1 MSFKVVISTASMVN
15 TPTPLVG
22 MGIPVLA
29 SISMPTSITVSRLVK
44 VLLGSKSHTDI
55 YSSFGSSTDTFLM
68 PTKKFSDD
76 VFATQRVNKQP
87 EKKFFDSTELFES
100 ITVARPVVPKD
111 RIGVA
116 NDPIAFGQ
124 MKRPDSS
131 LSLRTDI
138 NFRQGIT
145 LAEQTASFL
154 SEIDNLFAVKK
165 LFDTTGTIEDLWA
178 GQAKVKRSRT
188 NISHLTKKYNALAFI
203 TDTPVYIPAVPGVIG
218 GEFAYDLSSSG
229 LNDTLVL
236 SSTAGILVGDVL
248 DRVSYS
254 QGQVAYTN
262 RLNPPIVISVDSAT
276 RITISTIINIGSGNG
291 TATAVLIRTPQ
302 PAVPG
307 YWAGS
312 LDRLGD
318 RSSVSSFIKKYVTAR
333 KTSSANMSSK
343 TYANYAVYNK
353 DSIEHSELIKKYI
366 TKAPRFSST
375 EASELVKKYVTARK
389 VSSANTDVRIHT
401 NYSVYNKDTIEHIEL
416 IKKYITKAP
425 RFSSTE
431 ASELVKKYV
440 TARKVSSANTDVRI
454 HTNYSV
460 YNKDTIEHIELI
472 KKYITKAPRASSAA
486 VSDLFKKMPKLK
498 KFATGSAKSEVL
510 AAGALKFTK
519 DKVYYSQL
527 LKKYVDIQ
535 FKQDELP
542 LEIGTTTLTEPL
554 PVTYQRLAGYGPY
567 YVNDAGQTVR
577 DPIFNKFYNKAFISN
592 VEGIR
597 PTYTLSTDSGNVYR
611 PGDRIAFYNNPA
623 STSASYIGYIT
634 QVGSNWVGFTSSNSH
649 ASGQSAQ
656 TYNDNSTQF
665 DEFTD
670 IKILRDPVTY
680 YSAEVDGAWVTVSK
694 PRHGGVN
701 RGLARIGISAN
712 RNTINWRGIGIALG
726 IRQPLSDNF
735 NARTILHGVNYSTL
749 GKSRLSLDN
758 SLVQKKPYKKL
769 LHAANIDNLIKKYFT
784 KHPFDMGFEAASIS
798 YENYSVYNKLTSN
811 IDASVVKKYVIK
823 DIYDIAA
830 YDLYTQYNR
839 DAVTDP
845 NGAIFDNGSAV
856 GNIIYLLDRFGNPTS
871 QPSVIGLA
879 GVEELVKKYVIKAP
893 YNTSAST
900 ASRSYENRVRLNKT
914 SSSISVTRQNRAM
927 KRFGARYELI
937 TYYDWQGNAY
947 QVPEYKDSEQLDVT
961 TQFDRIADYNRDF
974 TTDSVS
980 VDTTVSIFRQDY
992 ANSYFAEDYVGN
1004 AITS

>member
-1 MSFKVVISTASMVN
+1 MSFKVVISAASIVN
-15 TPTPLVG
+15 TLTPVVG
-22 MGIPVLA
+22 MGTPVLA

-55 YSSFGSSTDTFLM
+55 YSSFGSSTDAFLM
-68 PTKKFSDD
+68 PMKKFSDD
-76 VFATQRVNKQP
+76 LFATQRVNKQP

-100 ITVARPVVPKD
+100 IIVARPVVPKD

-124 MKRPDSS
+124 MKRPDSN
-131 LSLRTDI
+131 LSLRTAI

-236 SSTAGILVGDVL
+236 SSTASILVGDVL

-353 DSIEHSELIKKYI
+353 DSIEHSELVKKYI

-389 VSSANTDVRIHT
+389 VSSANTDVT
-401 NYSVYNKDTIEHIEL
+401 
-416 IKKYITKAP
+416 
-425 RFSSTE
+425 
-431 ASELVKKYV
+431 
-440 TARKVSSANTDVRI
+440 I

-498 KFATGSAKSEVL
+498 KFATGSVKSEVL
-510 AAGALKFTK
+510 AAGALKFRK
-519 DKVYYSQL
+519 DRVYYSQL

-542 LEIGTTTLTEPL
+542 LEIRNTTLTEPL

-577 DPIFNKFYNKAFISN
+577 DPIFNKFYNKAFISS

-597 PTYTLSTDSGNVYR
+597 STYTLSTDSRNVYR

-735 NARTILHGVNYSTL
+735 NTLTSLHGTNYSTL

-769 LHAANIDNLIKKYFT
+769 LHAANIDNLIKKYVT

-798 YENYSVYNKLTSN
+798 HENYSVYNKLTSN

-914 SSSISVTRQNRAM
+914 SSSTSVTRQNRAM

-937 TYYDWQGNAY
+937 TYYNIFGQPY
-947 QVPEYKDSEQLDVT
+947 QVPEYRDPEQINAT

-980 VDTTVSIFRQDY
+980 VDTTVSIFRQNY

>member
-1 MSFKVVISTASMVN
+1 MSFKVVISAASIVN
-15 TPTPLVG
+15 TLTPVVG
-22 MGIPVLA
+22 MGTPVLA

-55 YSSFGSSTDTFLM
+55 YSSFGSSTDAFLM
-68 PTKKFSDD
+68 PMKKFSDD
-76 VFATQRVNKQP
+76 LFATQRVNKQP

-100 ITVARPVVPKD
+100 IIVARPVVPKD

-124 MKRPDSS
+124 MKRPDSN
-131 LSLRTDI
+131 LSLRTAI

-236 SSTAGILVGDVL
+236 SSTASILVGDVL

-353 DSIEHSELIKKYI
+353 DSIEHSELVKKYI

-389 VSSANTDVRIHT
+389 VSSANTDVTIHT

-416 IKKYITKAP
+416 IKKY
-425 RFSSTE
+425 
-431 ASELVKKYV
+431 V
-440 TARKVSSANTDVRI
+440 
-454 HTNYSV
+454 
-460 YNKDTIEHIELI
+460 
-472 KKYITKAPRASSAA
+472 TKAPRASSAA

-498 KFATGSAKSEVL
+498 KFATGSVKSEVL
-510 AAGALKFTK
+510 AAGALKFRK
-519 DKVYYSQL
+519 DRVYYSQL

-542 LEIGTTTLTEPL
+542 LEIRNTTLTEPL

-577 DPIFNKFYNKAFISN
+577 DPIFNKFYNKAFISS

-597 PTYTLSTDSGNVYR
+597 STYTLSTDSRNVYR

-735 NARTILHGVNYSTL
+735 NTLTSLHGTNYSTL

-769 LHAANIDNLIKKYFT
+769 LHAANIDNLIKKYVT

-798 YENYSVYNKLTSN
+798 HENYSVYNKLTSN

-914 SSSISVTRQNRAM
+914 SSSTSVTRQNRAM

-937 TYYDWQGNAY
+937 TYYNIFGQPY
-947 QVPEYKDSEQLDVT
+947 QVPEYRDPEQINAT

-980 VDTTVSIFRQDY
+980 VDTTVSIFRQNY

>member
-1 MSFKVVISTASMVN
+1 MSFKVVISAASIVN
-15 TPTPLVG
+15 TLTPVVG
-22 MGIPVLA
+22 MGTPVLA

-55 YSSFGSSTDTFLM
+55 YSSFGSSTDAFLM
-68 PTKKFSDD
+68 PMKKFSDD
-76 VFATQRVNKQP
+76 LFATQRVNKQP

-100 ITVARPVVPKD
+100 IIVARPVVPKD

-124 MKRPDSS
+124 MKRPDSN
-131 LSLRTDI
+131 LSLRTAI

-236 SSTAGILVGDVL
+236 SSTASILVGDVL

-353 DSIEHSELIKKYI
+353 DSIEHSELVKKYI

-375 EASELVKKYVTARK
+375 EASELIKKYVTARK

-401 NYSVYNKDTIEHIEL
+401 NYSVYNKDTVEHSEL
-416 IKKYITKAP
+416 IKKY
-425 RFSSTE
+425 
-431 ASELVKKYV
+431 V
-440 TARKVSSANTDVRI
+440 
-454 HTNYSV
+454 
-460 YNKDTIEHIELI
+460 
-472 KKYITKAPRASSAA
+472 TKAPRASSAA

-498 KFATGSAKSEVL
+498 KFATGSVKSEVL
-510 AAGALKFTK
+510 AAGALKFRK
-519 DKVYYSQL
+519 DRVYYSQL

-542 LEIGTTTLTEPL
+542 LEIRNTTLTEPL

-577 DPIFNKFYNKAFISN
+577 DPIFNKFYNKAFISS

-597 PTYTLSTDSGNVYR
+597 STYTLSTDSRNVYR

-735 NARTILHGVNYSTL
+735 NTLTSLHGTNYSTL

-769 LHAANIDNLIKKYFT
+769 LHAANIDNLIKKYVT

-798 YENYSVYNKLTSN
+798 HENYSVYNKLTSN

-914 SSSISVTRQNRAM
+914 SSSTSVTRQNRAM

-937 TYYDWQGNAY
+937 TYYNIFGQPY
-947 QVPEYKDSEQLDVT
+947 QVLEYRDPEQINAT

-980 VDTTVSIFRQDY
+980 VDTTVSIFRQNY

>member
-1 MSFKVVISTASMVN
+1 MSFKVVISAASIVN
-15 TPTPLVG
+15 TLTPVVG
-22 MGIPVLA
+22 MGTPVLA

-55 YSSFGSSTDTFLM
+55 YSSFGSSTDAFLM
-68 PTKKFSDD
+68 PMKKFSDD
-76 VFATQRVNKQP
+76 LFATQRVNKQP

-100 ITVARPVVPKD
+100 IIVARPVVPKD

-236 SSTAGILVGDVL
+236 SSTASILVGDVL

-353 DSIEHSELIKKYI
+353 DSIEHSELVKKYI

-389 VSSANTDVRIHT
+389 VSSANTDVTIHT

-416 IKKYITKAP
+416 IKKY
-425 RFSSTE
+425 
-431 ASELVKKYV
+431 V
-440 TARKVSSANTDVRI
+440 
-454 HTNYSV
+454 
-460 YNKDTIEHIELI
+460 
-472 KKYITKAPRASSAA
+472 TKAPRASSAA

-498 KFATGSAKSEVL
+498 KFATGSVKSEVL
-510 AAGALKFTK
+510 AAGALKFRK
-519 DKVYYSQL
+519 DRVYYSQL

-542 LEIGTTTLTEPL
+542 LEIRNTTLTEPL

-577 DPIFNKFYNKAFISN
+577 DPIFNKFYNKAFISS

-597 PTYTLSTDSGNVYR
+597 STYTLSTDSRNVYR

-735 NARTILHGVNYSTL
+735 NTLTSLHGTNYSTL

-769 LHAANIDNLIKKYFT
+769 LHAANIDNLIKKYVT

-798 YENYSVYNKLTSN
+798 HENYSVYNKLTSN

-914 SSSISVTRQNRAM
+914 SSSTSVTRQNRAM

-937 TYYDWQGNAY
+937 TYYNIFGQPY
-947 QVPEYKDSEQLDVT
+947 QVPEYRDPEQINAT

-980 VDTTVSIFRQDY
+980 VDTTVSIFRQNY

>member
-1 MSFKVVISTASMVN
+1 MSFKVVISAASIVN
-15 TPTPLVG
+15 TLTPVVG
-22 MGIPVLA
+22 MGTPVLA

-55 YSSFGSSTDTFLM
+55 YSSFGSSTDAFLM
-68 PTKKFSDD
+68 PMKKFSDD
-76 VFATQRVNKQP
+76 LFATQRVNKQP

-100 ITVARPVVPKD
+100 IIVARPVVPKD

-124 MKRPDSS
+124 MKRPDSN
-131 LSLRTDI
+131 LSLRTAI

-236 SSTAGILVGDVL
+236 SSTASILVGDVL

-353 DSIEHSELIKKYI
+353 DSIEHSELVKKYI

-375 EASELVKKYVTARK
+375 EASELIKKYVTARK

-401 NYSVYNKDTIEHIEL
+401 NYSVYNKDTVEHSEL
-416 IKKYITKAP
+416 IKKY
-425 RFSSTE
+425 
-431 ASELVKKYV
+431 V
-440 TARKVSSANTDVRI
+440 
-454 HTNYSV
+454 
-460 YNKDTIEHIELI
+460 
-472 KKYITKAPRASSAA
+472 TKAPRASSAA

-498 KFATGSAKSEVL
+498 KFATGSVKSEVL
-510 AAGALKFTK
+510 AAGALKFRK
-519 DKVYYSQL
+519 DRVYYSQL

-542 LEIGTTTLTEPL
+542 LEIRNTTLTEPL

-577 DPIFNKFYNKAFISN
+577 DPIFNKFYNKAFISS

-597 PTYTLSTDSGNVYR
+597 STYTLSTDSRNVYR

-735 NARTILHGVNYSTL
+735 NTLTSLHGTNYSTL

-769 LHAANIDNLIKKYFT
+769 LHAANIDNLIKKYVT

-798 YENYSVYNKLTSN
+798 HENYSVYNKLTSN

-914 SSSISVTRQNRAM
+914 SSSTSVTRQNRAM

-937 TYYDWQGNAY
+937 TYYNIFGQPY
-947 QVPEYKDSEQLDVT
+947 QVPEYRDPEQINAT

-980 VDTTVSIFRQDY
+980 VDTTVSIFRQNY

>member
-1 MSFKVVISTASMVN
+1 MSFKVVISAASIVN
-15 TPTPLVG
+15 TLTPVVG
-22 MGIPVLA
+22 MGTPVLA

-55 YSSFGSSTDTFLM
+55 YSSFGSSTDAFLM
-68 PTKKFSDD
+68 PMKKFSDD
-76 VFATQRVNKQP
+76 LFATQRVNKQP

-100 ITVARPVVPKD
+100 IIVARPVVPKD

-124 MKRPDSS
+124 MKRPDSN
-131 LSLRTDI
+131 LSLRTAI

-236 SSTAGILVGDVL
+236 SSTASILVGDVL

-353 DSIEHSELIKKYI
+353 DSIEHSELVKKYI

-389 VSSANTDVRIHT
+389 VSSANTDVTIHT

-416 IKKYITKAP
+416 IKKY
-425 RFSSTE
+425 
-431 ASELVKKYV
+431 V
-440 TARKVSSANTDVRI
+440 
-454 HTNYSV
+454 
-460 YNKDTIEHIELI
+460 
-472 KKYITKAPRASSAA
+472 TKAPRASSAA

-498 KFATGSAKSEVL
+498 KFATGSVKSEVL
-510 AAGALKFTK
+510 AAGALKFRK
-519 DKVYYSQL
+519 DRVYYSQL

-542 LEIGTTTLTEPL
+542 LEIRNTTLTEPL

-577 DPIFNKFYNKAFISN
+577 DPIFNKFYNKAFISS

-597 PTYTLSTDSGNVYR
+597 STYTLSTDSRNVYR

-701 RGLARIGISAN
+701 RGLARIGIIAN

-735 NARTILHGVNYSTL
+735 NTLTSLHGTNYSTL

-769 LHAANIDNLIKKYFT
+769 LHAANIDNLIKKYVT

-798 YENYSVYNKLTSN
+798 HENYSVYNKLTSN

-914 SSSISVTRQNRAM
+914 SSSTSVTRQNRAM

-937 TYYDWQGNAY
+937 TYYNIFGQPY
-947 QVPEYKDSEQLDVT
+947 QVPEYRDPEQINAT

-980 VDTTVSIFRQDY
+980 VDTTVSIFRQNY

>member
-425 RFSSTE
+425 R
-431 ASELVKKYV
+431 
-440 TARKVSSANTDVRI
+440 
-454 HTNYSV
+454 
-460 YNKDTIEHIELI
+460 
-472 KKYITKAPRASSAA
+472 ASSAA

-498 KFATGSAKSEVL
+498 KFATGSVKSEVL